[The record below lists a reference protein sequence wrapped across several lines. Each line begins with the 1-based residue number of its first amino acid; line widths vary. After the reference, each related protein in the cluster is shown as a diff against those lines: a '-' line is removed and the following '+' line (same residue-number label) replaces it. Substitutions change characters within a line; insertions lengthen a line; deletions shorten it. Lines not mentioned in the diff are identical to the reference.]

1 MDQFSDIGIE
11 MLLHDLKCDATDLI
25 EIIEHKLYQFNTN
38 IDNSK
43 SSETSV
49 ESCLNDTKPA
59 KKQTKKKKDFERS

>member
-1 MDQFSDIGIE
+1 
-11 MLLHDLKCDATDLI
+11 MLLHHLKCDATDLI
-25 EIIEHKLYQFNTN
+25 EIIEDKLYQFNTN
-38 IDNSK
+38 INNSK